1 MGPIPRVLRDMPMTG
16 TIRMMLTAFCLGM
29 ATPVMAGEPSPWLGS
44 GDQTPFQLDP
54 VTMVAVTT
62 AGDPLQTGSLS
73 FVPCLPESC
82 ANTGIPASNA
92 TATGSDP
99 QK

>member
-1 MGPIPRVLRDMPMTG
+1 MGPIPEVLRDMSMTR
-16 TIRMMLTAFCLGM
+16 TIRMMFTALSLTAAM
-29 ATPVMAGEPSPWLGS
+29 PVMAAEPSPWLGS
-44 GDQTPFQLDP
+44 IDQTPFQLDP

-73 FVPCLPESC
+73 HSPCLPKSC
-82 ANTGIPASNA
+82 VTTPVPASNA
-92 TATGSDP
+92 TATGSAP